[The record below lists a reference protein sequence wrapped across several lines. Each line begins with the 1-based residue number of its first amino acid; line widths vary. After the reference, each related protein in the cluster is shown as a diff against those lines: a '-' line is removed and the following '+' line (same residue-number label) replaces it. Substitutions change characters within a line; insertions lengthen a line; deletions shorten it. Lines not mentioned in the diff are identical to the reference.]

1 MVLKS
6 DVGKEYCSTECLNK
20 WFTTQNKSEQ
30 FTIPPVTETSDKP
43 PSISTSTSSSSNS
56 NCTGSTSTTTM
67 SITSNTSTIPA
78 TAIQTDTLQ
87 TQTNL
92 QSNPQSNPKIQKL
105 LTLCSS
111 ANLLI
116 PFPSICKDFTGN
128 CYCYYYYYF
137 FLYLLMFTVKILTNF
152 LVT

>member
-6 DVGKEYCSTECLNK
+6 EVGKEYCSTECLGK

-30 FTIPPVTETSDKP
+30 STTPPVTETSDKP
-43 PSISTSTSSSSNS
+43 PSLTTSSSSSSNS
-56 NCTGSTSTTTM
+56 NCTSSNSTTTM
-67 SITSNTSTIPA
+67 SIISNTSTIPA
-78 TAIQTDTLQ
+78 TAVQTDTLQ

-116 PFPSICKDFTGN
+116 PFPSICKDFTGK
-128 CYCYYYYYF
+128 C
-137 FLYLLMFTVKILTNF
+137 NF
-152 LVT
+152 LDLFNLIRSFYVNNKNIGCLFT

>member
-6 DVGKEYCSTECLNK
+6 EVGKEYCSTECLGK

-30 FTIPPVTETSDKP
+30 STIPPVTETSDKP
-43 PSISTSTSSSSNS
+43 PSITTSSSSTSNS
-56 NCTGSTSTTTM
+56 NCTSSSSSTTM
-67 SITSNTSTIPA
+67 SNTSNTTTTPT
-78 TAIQTDTLQ
+78 TAVQTDTLQ

-116 PFPSICKDFTGN
+116 PFPSICKDFTGKCN
-128 CYCYYYYYF
+128 
-137 FLYLLMFTVKILTNF
+137 FLYLFI
-152 LVT
+152 VTIKY

>member
-6 DVGKEYCSTECLNK
+6 DVGKEYCSTECLGK
-20 WFTTQNKSEQ
+20 WFTTQNKSEHS
-30 FTIPPVTETSDKP
+30 TIPPVTETSDKP
-43 PSISTSTSSSSNS
+43 PSITTSTSSSSNS
-56 NCTGSTSTTTM
+56 NCTSSSSTTTM

-128 CYCYYYYYF
+128 CNF
-137 FLYLLMFTVKILTNF
+137 FFVSFHAYIKNIDCSVA
-152 LVT
+152 